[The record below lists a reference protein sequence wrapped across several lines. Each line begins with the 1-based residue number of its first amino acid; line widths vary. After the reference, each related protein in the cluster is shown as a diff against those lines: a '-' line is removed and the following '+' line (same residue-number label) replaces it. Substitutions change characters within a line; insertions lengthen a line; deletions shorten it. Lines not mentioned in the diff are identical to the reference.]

1 MNLLIYTLNFFKKK
15 LYIYN
20 FFKRKNIDPHQCMDE
35 IAIFFF
41 LKARGSPTNFYQPS
55 WGKKYRERIT

>member
-1 MNLLIYTLNFFKKK
+1 LYETFDLYFEFFLKNLYNH
-15 LYIYN
+15 N

-35 IAIFFF
+35 IANFFF

-55 WGKKYRERIT
+55 WGKNIERE